1 MKFTKYM
8 LAGIA
13 ASAVALSAGVA
24 SAQETVTL
32 RMGTW
37 LPPQHHMIATT
48 LKDWIA
54 SVDEA
59 SNGRIKINVD
69 PAPTPAHP
77 LYPH

>member
-1 MKFTKYM
+1 MKFTSKI
-8 LAGIA
+8 LAGLA
-13 ASAVALSAGVA
+13 AGAVALTAGVA

-59 SNGRIKINVD
+59 SNGQIGR
-69 PAPTPAHP
+69 AHV
-77 LYPH
+77 